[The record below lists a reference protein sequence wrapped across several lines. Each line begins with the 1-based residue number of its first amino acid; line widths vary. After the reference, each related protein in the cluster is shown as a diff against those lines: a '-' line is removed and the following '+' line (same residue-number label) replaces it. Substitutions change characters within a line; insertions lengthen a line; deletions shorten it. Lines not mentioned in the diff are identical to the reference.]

1 MPLLQ
6 NHPSTHLSVTSHL
19 SESQSHFLH
28 LVAAVQ
34 IALAAAHFFLLV
46 AVAAVHFVLLVAV
59 AAAHLVL
66 LVAVAAVEHFQLS

>member
-34 IALAAAHFFLLV
+34 IAVAAHFVFLV

-59 AAAHLVL
+59 AAAHFVL

>member
-19 SESQSHFLH
+19 YESQSHFLH
-28 LVAAVQ
+28 LVAAQ
-34 IALAAAHFFLLV
+34 I

-59 AAAHLVL
+59 AAAHFVL